1 MAGRNDTTVRHG
13 PQALGGFAATVP
25 VVAGAPESGRGTS
38 MLVLVLVLATLL
50 GACSTPRHR
59 PYDPVQ
65 RERIQRLALLTPSLP
80 DDYDVRIVVHPGQ
93 SLGLVGLLVAEG
105 DMLIKS
111 DEFNDR
117 MRQQGHRDCSTSF
130 SQHLQA
136 GLTESGYKVVPRW
149 VRRSPGSFGFL
160 EHYPQSDGSVDAYLD
175 LYSERVGYTA
185 TGLGT
190 PYRPTVYLN
199 VRLVRA
205 SDHRVLY
212 QDRIAYNAFGDGD
225 GAITLSAGRDYEFR
239 GIDHLLADPDH
250 AFEGLQVAMRATGEA
265 LAQQL
270 R

>member
-1 MAGRNDTTVRHG
+1 M
-13 PQALGGFAATVP
+13 LLLAA
-25 VVAGAPESGRGTS
+25 
-38 MLVLVLVLATLL
+38 LL
-50 GACSTPRHR
+50 GACSAPQHR

-65 RERIQRLALLTPSLP
+65 RERVQRLALLTPSLP
-80 DDYDVRIVVHPGQ
+80 EAYDVRIVVHPGE
-93 SLGLVGLLVAEG
+93 SLGLVGMLVAEG

-111 DEFNDR
+111 DDFNTR
-117 MRQQGHRDCSTSF
+117 LRQQGHRNCSTSF

-136 GLTESGYKVVPRW
+136 GLTESGYELVPWRVW
-149 VRRSPGSFGFL
+149 RSPGSSGFL
-160 EHYPQSDGSVDAYLD
+160 DRYPQSDGSVDAYLD

-185 TGLGT
+185 AGLGT

-265 LAQQL
+265 LALQL